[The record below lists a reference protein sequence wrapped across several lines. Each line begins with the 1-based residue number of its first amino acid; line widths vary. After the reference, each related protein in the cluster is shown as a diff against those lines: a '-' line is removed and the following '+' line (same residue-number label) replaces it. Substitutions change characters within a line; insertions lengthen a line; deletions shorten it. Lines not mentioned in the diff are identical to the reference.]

1 MGCIQ
6 GTAAGKDLD
15 PGFDNWHLASWDI
28 HGWLSI
34 SRFSFMGELYL
45 YEEDDWTLV
54 LPFRGHIVRPFLAGV
69 KTRLQR
75 SNT

>member
-1 MGCIQ
+1 M
-6 GTAAGKDLD
+6 AE
-15 PGFDNWHLASWDI
+15 H
-28 HGWLSI
+28 I
-34 SRFSFMGELYL
+34 SVLFMGELYL